1 MATTKKKSAGTKRA
15 STTQKST
22 KGKAKATRSK
32 SVAKRSAKSSKSA
45 VATKPIVAEKKVEKR
60 NEVKVAKAEKEVK
73 PKRVF
78 DKFKNL
84 RKWNIVMA
92 LLHLAQG
99 IAVVLLSKDVL
110 YPVTTNYLTL
120 DPLASANAPVL
131 VPATRNLFD
140 INVAYIVAAFFFMSA
155 IAHGSI
161 ATWYR
166 KRYEANLEKGINK
179 GRWIEYSLSASTM
192 IVAIAM
198 IAGIYDLS
206 TLLMMFGLT
215 AVMNLCGLVMELANN
230 GKEQIDWTSYI
241 VGCIAGILPWA
252 VYAFYVYGS
261 AQYGEG
267 GGPPNFV
274 YAILVSI
281 FLFFNVFALNMWLQY
296 NKKGKW
302 ADYLYGEKAY
312 IILSLVAKSALAWQV
327 FAGTLRP

>member
-1 MATTKKKSAGTKRA
+1 MATTKKKSASSKRA

-22 KGKAKATRSK
+22 KAKAKATRPK
-32 SVAKRSAKSSKSA
+32 SVAKKRTSTKSK
-45 VATKPIVAEKKVEKR
+45 VATVKPVV
-60 NEVKVAKAEKEVK
+60 KAEKVVEHKAETKVTK
-73 PKRVF
+73 PKRAF
-78 DKFKNL
+78 DKMKNL

-99 IAVVLLSKDVL
+99 VAVVLLSKDVL

-120 DPLASANAPVL
+120 DPLASSNAPTL

-140 INVAYIVAAFFFMSA
+140 MNVAYIVAAFFFMSA
-155 IAHGSI
+155 IAHFSI

-166 KRYEANLEKGINK
+166 KKYENNLERGINK

-215 AVMNLCGLVMELANN
+215 AVMNLCGLVMEIANQ
-230 GKEQIDWTSYI
+230 GKDKVDWTSYI
-241 VGCIAGILPWA
+241 VGCIAGILPW
-252 VYAFYVYGS
+252 VTYALYVYGS

-274 YAILVSI
+274 YAILISI

-296 NKKGKW
+296 KKKGKW
-302 ADYLYGEKAY
+302 ADYLYGEKVY

>member
-1 MATTKKKSAGTKRA
+1 MATTKKKPAATKRS
-15 STTQKST
+15 STAQKSP
-22 KGKAKATRSK
+22 KAKTARP
-32 SVAKRSAKSSKSA
+32 KSA
-45 VATKPIVAEKKVEKR
+45 VKRTSTKKSAATAIKPVVAEKVVEK
-60 NEVKVAKAEKEVK
+60 KAENSKTTK
-73 PKRVF
+73 PKNVF
-78 DKFKNL
+78 NRLTYL

-99 IAVVLLSKDVL
+99 IAVVWLSKDVL
-110 YPVTTNYLTL
+110 YPVTTDFLTL
-120 DPLASANAPVL
+120 NPLAPADAPSL
-131 VPATRNLFD
+131 VPATRHLFD
-140 INVAYIVAAFFFMSA
+140 VNVAYIVAAFFFMSA
-155 IAHGSI
+155 VAHGSI

-166 KRYEANLEKGINK
+166 KKYEANLEKGINK
-179 GRWIEYSLSASTM
+179 GRWIEYSFSASTM

-215 AVMNLCGLVMELANN
+215 AVMNLCGLVMEVANQ
-230 GKEQIDWTSYI
+230 GKDKINWSAYV
-241 VGCIAGILPWA
+241 VGCIAGILPWL

-267 GGPPNFV
+267 GGPPTFV

-296 NKKGKW
+296 KKKGKW

-312 IILSLVAKSALAWQV
+312 IVLSLVAKSALAWQV